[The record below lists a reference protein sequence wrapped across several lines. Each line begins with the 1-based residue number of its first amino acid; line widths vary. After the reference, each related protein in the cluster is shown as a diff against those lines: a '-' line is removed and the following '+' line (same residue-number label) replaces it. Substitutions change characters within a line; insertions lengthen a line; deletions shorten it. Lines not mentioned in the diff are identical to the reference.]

1 MERFKPFSTKEFF
14 QLTDLHQNT
23 EEMFVLRR
31 ASSRPR
37 VLPVQVE
44 AIKVILTKE
53 SDNWLNEYLTV
64 LRSRDH
70 GTEPYAYWKKLVLDF
85 YDMDTLGTKQFR
97 VDFWL
102 LVLHQGTLFI
112 SYPPF
117 ILTSPTS

>member
-1 MERFKPFSTKEFF
+1 VLRFYNSVFGLVKFIVLEMERFKPFRTKEFF

-53 SDNWLNEYLTV
+53 SDN
-64 LRSRDH
+64 
-70 GTEPYAYWKKLVLDF
+70 
-85 YDMDTLGTKQFR
+85 
-97 VDFWL
+97 
-102 LVLHQGTLFI
+102 
-112 SYPPF
+112 
-117 ILTSPTS
+117 

>member
-85 YDMDTLGTKQFR
+85 YDMDTLYTKQFTA
-97 VDFWL
+97 DYWHP
-102 LVLHQGTLFI
+102 VLHHDALFL
-112 SYPPF
+112 SHPPF